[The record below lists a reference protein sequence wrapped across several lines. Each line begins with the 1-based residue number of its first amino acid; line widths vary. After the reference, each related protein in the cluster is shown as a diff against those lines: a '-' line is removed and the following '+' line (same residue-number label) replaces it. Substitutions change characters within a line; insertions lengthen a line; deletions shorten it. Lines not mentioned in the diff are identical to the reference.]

1 MLHWEKTMNLRAGVL
16 VLVVASV
23 ACGVARGPVL
33 GRGDNKPTDVGGTI
47 SGIVRSADGGAPLSG
62 RKVTAVSVESGQRI
76 EATTAVNGG
85 YTIKV
90 PLGHY
95 RLEVELQPGET
106 VKEQPDEVHIS
117 TSDLDAG
124 RNFGIAAKR

>member
-1 MLHWEKTMNLRAGVL
+1 MNFKHAAVVL
-16 VLVVASV
+16 TIFFA
-23 ACGVARGPVL
+23 ACGVARGPVV
-33 GRGDNKPTDVGGTI
+33 GRGDNKPVNVGGTI
-47 SGIVRSADGGAPLSG
+47 SGIVRAASGGSPLEG
-62 RKVTAVSVESGQRI
+62 RKVIAVSVESGQRF

-95 RLEVELQPGET
+95 RLEVALQSGEVVT
-106 VKEQPDEVHIS
+106 EQPDEVHIS

-124 RNFGIAAKR
+124 RNFSIASKH

>member
-1 MLHWEKTMNLRAGVL
+1 MNFRTAAIVL
-16 VLVVASV
+16 ILVSA
-23 ACGVARGPVL
+23 ACGVARGPVV
-33 GRGDNKPTDVGGTI
+33 GRGDNKPTNVGGTI
-47 SGIVRSADGGAPLSG
+47 SGIVRSADGGAPLEG
-62 RKVTAVSVESGQRI
+62 RKVVAVSVETGQRL

-95 RLEVELQPGET
+95 RLEVELRSGEVVT
-106 VKEQPDEVHIS
+106 EQPDEVHIS
-117 TSDLDAG
+117 TSDIDAG